1 MRNVGSTGPR
11 GISLV
16 EILGAAVIM
25 GIITAIVV
33 PRLAASREEANR
45 KADEEYK
52 LLIDDAVERFYIN
65 ENRWPALDLS
75 DIGADSNYFPTGV
88 PMNPVTG
95 RAYTLNPTTHRAE

>member
-1 MRNVGSTGPR
+1 MRKIVNVRPR

-45 KADEEYK
+45 KAHEAYK
-52 LLIDDAVERFYIN
+52 LQIDDAVERFYIN
-65 ENRWPALDLS
+65 ENRWPAGDLA

-88 PMNPVTG
+88 PINPVTG
-95 RAYTLNPTTHRAE
+95 QAYTLNPTTHRAE